1 MMVGESISLKNDN
14 KPTIKSVGI
23 IFFFLK
29 GSRRCV
35 VLGGGEVGGA
45 CVRVCEE

>member
-1 MMVGESISLKNDN
+1 MMVGESISLKNN
-14 KPTIKSVGI
+14 YNPTIKSVGI
-23 IFFFLK
+23 IFFLK
-29 GSRRCV
+29 GSHRCV